1 MKNAKERKKKRR
13 WNRPGLRRRL
23 SRPRLSVP
31 ERINNVALRVSRSY
45 FAAPMVPQFL
55 KGIPCKF
62 DAFSTPTDFSE
73 ATKVAAT
80 SACEMADK
88 FEAELHVLHVLH
100 DLSSLMPFTAISLW
114 TEPEHIA
121 EIADNAK
128 RILAEIPDADWSQG
142 RAVVRKVSVGN
153 VADEITAY
161 ARQHGIDLIVI
172 GTHGHAGLKHAVLG
186 SIAEK
191 VVRTAECPVLSIRL
205 RETAVVTNALLS
217 PMPLMLD

>member
-1 MKNAKERKKKRR
+1 MQIRR
-13 WNRPGLRRRL
+13 IL
-23 SRPRLSVP
+23 
-31 ERINNVALRVSRSY
+31 Y
-45 FAAPMVPQFL
+45 
-55 KGIPCKF
+55 
-62 DAFSTPTDFSE
+62 PTDFSE

-88 FEAELHVLHVLH
+88 FGAELHVLHVLH
-100 DLSSLMPFTAISLW
+100 DLSSLMPFTAISIW

-128 RILAEIPDADWSQG
+128 RILAEIPDANWSQG
-142 RAVVRKVSVGN
+142 KAVVRKVSSGN
-153 VADEITAY
+153 VADEITNY

-191 VVRTAECPVLSIRL
+191 VVRTADCPVLSIRL
-205 RETAVVTNALLS
+205 KEAEVITNALLN
-217 PMPLMLD
+217 PMPVLLD